1 MNCKNPVIYL
11 LLMISFSIV
20 IMSGI
25 DNFVGFS
32 QSERSV
38 VNDYKFQEYETPNT
52 VKIQYPANWSR
63 IEIPSL
69 SGVLFFPPIDPVGV
83 IVQNNPALD
92 YTPDNGLLNEISSM
106 QESIPNLKIIK
117 YNSYGNDNTP
127 EQEIMFTYGDNVT
140 VNNVYQFKKI
150 DNHTVHEFT
159 FFADKRFFDK
169 YGILADRMLNSFV
182 SPSNHSTLLDNGL
195 RLTTP
200 NEMAVS
206 TGTGNNIEN
215 SITNEKSVDS
225 GLEKSTIRP
234 NFIQYENQGNGMNFT
249 YPDFFNLTESINGI
263 YLVTDNKSTG
273 FYVDFKPSNGQS
285 LTNFSNSQ
293 STYLENRFEN
303 YNVVNSSLENIFD
316 VPTQMV
322 HFNYLNNSEPS
333 DALQLITVKGDRG
346 IIFTYFSPHSSF
358 NIFLPFIIDIVE
370 SMKIGTHTDS

>member
-52 VKIQYPANWSR
+52 VKIQYPANWSK

-215 SITNEKSVDS
+215 STTNEKSVDS

-303 YNVVNSSLENIFD
+303 YSVVNSSLENIFD

>member
-169 YGILADRMLNSFV
+169 YDILADRMLNSFV

-303 YNVVNSSLENIFD
+303 YSVVNSSLENIFD

>member
-1 MNCKNPVIYL
+1 
-11 LLMISFSIV
+11 
-20 IMSGI
+20 
-25 DNFVGFS
+25 
-32 QSERSV
+32 
-38 VNDYKFQEYETPNT
+38 
-52 VKIQYPANWSR
+52 
-63 IEIPSL
+63 
-69 SGVLFFPPIDPVGV
+69 
-83 IVQNNPALD
+83 
-92 YTPDNGLLNEISSM
+92 
-106 QESIPNLKIIK
+106 
-117 YNSYGNDNTP
+117 
-127 EQEIMFTYGDNVT
+127 
-140 VNNVYQFKKI
+140 
-150 DNHTVHEFT
+150 
-159 FFADKRFFDK
+159 
-169 YGILADRMLNSFV
+169 
-182 SPSNHSTLLDNGL
+182 
-195 RLTTP
+195 
-200 NEMAVS
+200 
-206 TGTGNNIEN
+206 TGNNIEN

-303 YNVVNSSLENIFD
+303 YSVVNSSLENIFD